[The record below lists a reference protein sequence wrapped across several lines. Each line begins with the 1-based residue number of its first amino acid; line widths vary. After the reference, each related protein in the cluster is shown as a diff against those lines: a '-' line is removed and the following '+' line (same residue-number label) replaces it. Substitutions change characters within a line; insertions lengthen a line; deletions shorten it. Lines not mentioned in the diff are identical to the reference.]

1 MKWSFGYLH
10 AILLTGAIFLAL
22 NNISVIQKAHR
33 VTNDTFFPL
42 IESLRSRFVPV
53 GLQRYA
59 ESAWRSATPIFSIL
73 REGKVPSFK
82 RNQDSLET
90 IVPSPSPHIE
100 DKCAC
105 GVGDSVSKLSC

>member
-33 VTNDTFFPL
+33 TANDTLYPL
-42 IESLRSRFVPV
+42 IESFRVRLVPV

-59 ESAWRSATPIFSIL
+59 ESAWRSATPIFSVL
-73 REGKVPSFK
+73 QEGNFPSFT
-82 RNQDSLET
+82 RNADHLEHT
-90 IVPSPSPHIE
+90 VSPSSPQIE

-105 GVGDSVSKLSC
+105 GVGVSVANAKR